1 MKLVKLFTQMTATF
15 ALLLSVSLS
24 AAEVQKFTDPYEM
37 ISVVAD
43 QAFTRLAAEKD
54 NIMADPELMR
64 AMVNEELL
72 PYIDVRYAAFRVIG
86 NHIRNTTE
94 EERDAF
100 VIAFQEYMIATYAGT
115 LTLYR
120 DQQVIIAP
128 SQDVGNRQIAT
139 VRARV
144 IDPGK
149 PDIVIEFKLRRARDS
164 EYWQVFDMVAEGIS
178 LLDSKRAELAGM
190 IRQQGLSRVTE
201 LLQERAKAPIEPAE
215 PAEGD

>member
-1 MKLVKLFTQMTATF
+1 MKLFKLLSRTTVAFG
-15 ALLLSVSLS
+15 LLLAVSAQ

-37 ISVVAD
+37 VSVVAD
-43 QAFTRLAAEKD
+43 QAFTRLAEEKD
-54 NIMADPELMR
+54 NILANPELMR
-64 AMVNEELL
+64 TMVHEELL

-100 VIAFQEYMIATYAGT
+100 VVAFQEYMISTYAGT

-120 DQQVIIAP
+120 DQQVIIEP
-128 SQDVGNRQIAT
+128 GQDVGNRQIVT
-139 VRARV
+139 VRTRV

-149 PDIVIEFKLRRARDS
+149 PDIVIEFKLRRARDTD
-164 EYWQVFDMVAEGIS
+164 YWQVFDMVAEGIS

-201 LLQERAKAPIEPAE
+201 LLQERAKAPIEPAKGE
-215 PAEGD
+215 

>member
-1 MKLVKLFTQMTATF
+1 MTCLKRLGQLVATF
-15 ALLLSVSLS
+15 AFVLSCSLQ
-24 AAEVQKFTDPYEM
+24 AVEVQKYTDPYEM

-54 NIMADPELMR
+54 NILANPELMR
-64 AMVNEELL
+64 TMVHEELL

-86 NHIRNTTE
+86 NHIRTTTE

-128 SQDVGNRQIAT
+128 NQDVGNRQIVT

-201 LLQERAKAPIEPAE
+201 LLQERAKDPIQPAE
-215 PAEGD
+215 PVEGE